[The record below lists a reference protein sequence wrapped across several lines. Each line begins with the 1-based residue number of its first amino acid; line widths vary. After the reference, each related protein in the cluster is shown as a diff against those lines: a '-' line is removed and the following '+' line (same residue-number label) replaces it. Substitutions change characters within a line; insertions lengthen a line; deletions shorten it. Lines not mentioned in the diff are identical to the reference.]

1 MKSENP
7 EFNGKTIFEL
17 YFMAFLLVDIIP
29 EYGSRILYYPLNNCE
44 STYYRFPARQD
55 GGSFQKFRE
64 VLSQAEDKNHE
75 SRINKEKNNRLIPFD
90 SPTCSNK

>member
-1 MKSENP
+1 M
-7 EFNGKTIFEL
+7 
-17 YFMAFLLVDIIP
+17 
-29 EYGSRILYYPLNNCE
+29 LYYSGTIVSPYIIE
-44 STYYRFPARQD
+44 PSYFVWQF
-55 GGSFQKFRE
+55 FQKFRE